1 MPPND
6 PHYLVT
12 LKAEGPGP
20 PAILR
25 LRRWLKHALRCH
37 GLRAVRVEELPP
49 APAAA
54 PAANRDGPAGRPGA
68 SSIPDGE
75 VDGRDAGGH
84 QGGAEAPRQRPA
96 ARAGGRPCPVRDD
109 GRAREVIGVGVGL

>member
-1 MPPND
+1 M
-6 PHYLVT
+6 VV

-25 LRRWLKHALRCH
+25 PRRWLKAALRGYGRRCVS
-37 GLRAVRVEELPP
+37 AVELPTGQP
-49 APAAA
+49 AA
-54 PAANRDGPAGRPGA
+54 PAANRDGPAGRPDA

-84 QGGAEAPRQRPA
+84 PGGAGALRQRPA
-96 ARAGGRPCPVRDD
+96 ARAGVRPCPVRDD
-109 GRAREVIGVGVGL
+109 GRAREVIGVGVGP

>member
-1 MPPND
+1 M
-6 PHYLVT
+6 T

-25 LRRWLKHALRCH
+25 LRRWPKHALRCH
-37 GLRAVRVEELPP
+37 GLRAVRVEELP
-49 APAAA
+49 AAGQAAA

-96 ARAGGRPCPVRDD
+96 PGAGERLCPVQDD
-109 GRAREVIGVGVGL
+109 GRAREVIGVGAGL